1 MWLPARGRHHFQPSQ
16 PLSHRPEAGL
26 RRPAAG
32 GFPRCTQYRKF
43 SKNSGPRQ
51 VKDTS
56 EIGAAREHPEAPG
69 ARGPGIRARF
79 RAVAPLPVAGRLL
92 SVDSRFAGARML
104 GGLSVT
110 FLPLFLFL
118 RAALSHSLSAVLI
131 YLRGSPGWALDVS
144 ELPGSG
150 SVTGNSPVHRK
161 GGRGAQEGV
170 SR

>member
-1 MWLPARGRHHFQPSQ
+1 
-16 PLSHRPEAGL
+16 
-26 RRPAAG
+26 
-32 GFPRCTQYRKF
+32 
-43 SKNSGPRQ
+43 
-51 VKDTS
+51 
-56 EIGAAREHPEAPG
+56 
-69 ARGPGIRARF
+69 
-79 RAVAPLPVAGRLL
+79 
-92 SVDSRFAGARML
+92 ML

-118 RAALSHSLSAVLI
+118 RAALSRSLSAVLI